1 MGRRER
7 LSMLSPYK
15 KHLNISSSQPSL
27 QHSFISCSEAANSLS
42 PTISTQSCSLTSS
55 ILLRQQ
61 NKTKRKKNMHN
72 MQNQKKS
79 KKQKSKKIESEN
91 AKLKK
96 RLSQIRA
103 SNYFNNIQKHWT
115 LHSHIRSNM
124 QKYKKTAHCPDI
136 IYSNA
141 YYRKKKAMQKS
152 S

>member
-1 MGRRER
+1 MGKEKEIKINKKRRER

-79 KKQKSKKIESEN
+79 KK
-91 AKLKK
+91 
-96 RLSQIRA
+96 
-103 SNYFNNIQKHWT
+103 
-115 LHSHIRSNM
+115 
-124 QKYKKTAHCPDI
+124 
-136 IYSNA
+136 
-141 YYRKKKAMQKS
+141 KKKKKKKKKHKKKKKKKKKKS
-152 S
+152 